1 MVEVCHNRLRSQQ
14 KKPVIKIL
22 VFYPEDFL
30 NGCQRVIKLLSN
42 FDGMMGK
49 EIILLQIR
57 RVYGFLKLVS
67 VLVPIFLS
75 SMTAPAYSAN
85 EQGVNKQNVSVTENK
100 RFLRKN
106 SDIQVVMYMT
116 DWCPYC
122 KKAGKYI
129 KSLGVHLTEYNIEKD
144 QNRKNEMKSLSG
156 GSGMVPLIDIEGVII
171 RGYVPEEI
179 NAAVEKKKKQG

>member
-1 MVEVCHNRLRSQQ
+1 MQIHN
-14 KKPVIKIL
+14 V
-22 VFYPEDFL
+22 
-30 NGCQRVIKLLSN
+30 QR
-42 FDGMMGK
+42 
-49 EIILLQIR
+49 
-57 RVYGFLKLVS
+57 FLKLIS
-67 VLVPIFLS
+67 VVLLIFWGCLTS
-75 SMTAPAYSAN
+75 PAYSN
-85 EQGVNKQNVSVTENK
+85 EQVVNKNSVSVAETRK
-100 RFLRKN
+100 DLRKN

-129 KSLGVHLTEYNIEKD
+129 RSLGVHLTEYNIEKD

-179 NAAVEKKKKQG
+179 KAAVEKKKKQG